1 MRTGTLR
8 RRICK
13 LMTCKLPIYCISRP
27 LDLFLQSYT
36 GFENRLITMPSYHRF
51 LTSMLDSTYPITW
64 CACSALYAVI
74 LKHLLQSFPY
84 PLRITS
90 AVVGTQLLYSMTKWI
105 LLPTKTRPPAFSKLR
120 QRHWQRLVPAAL
132 AHGLGTIA
140 SHYAVQAGPITTCVL
155 LKMLPYPMALSSVPI
170 WFGAVLSVRRISHLV
185 IGLTANLWFAA
196 RYRIPIST
204 RRFHGAQNVFEVT
217 CALSFFIVVLPL
229 TLVMEGLPNIV
240 PDMRMMMTKPNA
252 TAIIT
257 SQQDYSYD
265 IWFLL
270 LLLGTLYCV
279 GNEMGALLSTPKHAD
294 LLRRMATWALAVMVL
309 DDARRYQDVAGAML
323 VFGTQWW
330 RNNNNNKNIRS
341 SSAPDSFV
349 VGNHQKQQHDLPI
362 ANRSRSF
369 SADSYTT
376 QGSLRTYNGLRSIP
390 GVGP

>member
-1 MRTGTLR
+1 M
-8 RRICK
+8 
-13 LMTCKLPIYCISRP
+13 CISLLYLSTYLCMHLP
-27 LDLFLQSYT
+27 GLLYCVHGKPGKQ
-36 GFENRLITMPSYHRF
+36 LITMPSYHRL
-51 LTSMLDSTYPITW
+51 LTSLLDSTYPITW

-84 PLRITS
+84 PLRITT
-90 AVVGTQLLYSMTKWI
+90 AVVGTQLLYSLTKWI
-105 LLPTKTRPPAFSKLR
+105 LLPTKTRRPSFSKLR
-120 QRHWQRLVPAAL
+120 QRHWQRLIPAAL

-140 SHYAVQAGPITTCVL
+140 SHYTVQAGPITTCVL
-155 LKMLPYPMALSSVPI
+155 LKMLPYPLEISSVPI
-170 WFGAVLSVRRISHLV
+170 WFGAILSVRRIFHLV
-185 IGLTANLWFAA
+185 IGLSANLCFAV

-204 RRFHGAQNVFEVT
+204 RRFHCAQNVFEVT

-240 PDMRMMMTKPNA
+240 LLPDMMTKPNT

-257 SQQDYSYD
+257 SQQDFSYNVG
-265 IWFLL
+265 FLL
-270 LLLGTLYCV
+270 LLLGILYSL
-279 GNEMGALLSTPKHAD
+279 GNEMGALLSAPKHAD

-330 RNNNNNKNIRS
+330 RNKNKRS
-341 SSAPDSFV
+341 SSAPDSIV
-349 VGNHQKQQHDLPI
+349 VGNHQKQQHDLPL

-376 QGSLRTYNGLRSIP
+376 QGSLRTYNSLRSVP
-390 GVGP
+390 GVGPCRLEP